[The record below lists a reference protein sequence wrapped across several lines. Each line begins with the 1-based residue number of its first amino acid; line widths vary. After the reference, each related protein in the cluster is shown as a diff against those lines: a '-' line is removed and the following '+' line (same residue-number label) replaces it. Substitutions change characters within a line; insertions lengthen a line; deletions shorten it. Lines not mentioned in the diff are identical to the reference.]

1 MNPVD
6 RLYTIVTLNNL
17 GASCLKNGNISKAL
31 ESLSAAFRAAKELYY
46 EDTTTAG
53 QTTKGTECRLD
64 DCMTMP
70 VLTEANYDDED
81 CVYRH
86 PITLPALTIKAS
98 RQANHV
104 TTIVII
110 FNLALTHHLLGKMPN
125 CQNSNSMLKKAERLY
140 EYALALQQSSR
151 RKLLMVVTESSTF
164 FIMAAINNLGLVQK
178 DLNETEKSEKCFRQ
192 LLSLLMFLTHYRKCD
207 VSFYSFFFVR
217 STSHLIIQHGSN
229 CAPTA

>member
-1 MNPVD
+1 MDPAD
-6 RLYTIVTLNNL
+6 RLSMIVTLNNL

-31 ESLSAAFRAAKELYY
+31 ESLSAAFCAAKELYY
-46 EDTTTAG
+46 DDTTTAG
-53 QTTKGTECRLD
+53 QTTKGTEYRLD

-70 VLTEANYDDED
+70 LLTGATYDDED

-98 RQANHV
+98 RQGNHV
-104 TTIVII
+104 PSIVII
-110 FNLALTHHLLGKMPN
+110 FNLALTHHLLAKMPN
-125 CQNSNSMLKKAERLY
+125 CQNANSLFKKAERLY
-140 EYALALQQSSR
+140 QYALALQQSSR
-151 RKLLMVVTESSTF
+151 QLLMVVTESSTF

-192 LLSLLMFLTHYRKCD
+192 LLSILMFLTHYRKCD

-229 CAPTA
+229 CAPAA

>member
-1 MNPVD
+1 MDSAD
-6 RLYTIVTLNNL
+6 RLYMIVTLNNL
-17 GASCLKNGNISKAL
+17 GASSLKNGNISKAL
-31 ESLSAAFRAAKELYY
+31 ESLSAAFCAVKELYY
-46 EDTTTAG
+46 DDTTRAG
-53 QTTKGTECRLD
+53 QTTEGIEYRLD

-70 VLTEANYDDED
+70 LLNEANNDDED

-104 TTIVII
+104 TTIAII

-125 CQNSNSMLKKAERLY
+125 RQNTNSMLKKAMRLY

-151 RKLLMVVTESSTF
+151 RHLLVVVTKSSTF

-178 DLNETEKSEKCFRQ
+178 DLNETESSEKCFQQ
-192 LLSLLMFLTHYRKCD
+192 LLSILMCLTHYRKCD
-207 VSFYSFFFVR
+207 VSVYIPFLR
-217 STSHLIIQHGSN
+217 TTSHLITQHGSN